1 MGVFS
6 VVVQV
11 LFAESELGELVVID
25 VTEVELELVRV
36 VVIGTVELVVCS
48 FFVDRV
54 FVISGF
60 SSLQD
65 GVVPI

>member
-6 VVVQV
+6 VVVEV